1 MDLIELTTPAS
12 LEKVQLGVIAVRN
25 IAAAYYQIVTGRVPG
40 EENAFLDAVEL
51 AAGEACTNAVKYCP
65 ANNRDDHRLHV
76 CFALE
81 EDQLVVMIKDR
92 NAAFDFAAVMPPN
105 FAETPESGYGIYL
118 MKETMDEV
126 TYQRKDGWNIVK
138 LIKRIGAG
146 E

>member
-1 MDLIELTTPAS
+1 MHMIELTTPAS

-25 IAAAYYQIVTGRVPG
+25 IAAAYYQIVTGKVPG
-40 EENAFLDAVEL
+40 EENVFLDSVEL
-51 AAGEACTNAVKYCP
+51 AAGEACTNAVKYSP
-65 ANNRDDHRLHV
+65 AGKAEAHRLQV

-81 EDQLVVMIKDR
+81 EDYLVVMIKDQ
-92 NAAFDFAAVMPPN
+92 NAAFDFATVMPPD

-126 TYQRKDGWNIVK
+126 SYQRKDGWNILK
-138 LIKRIGAG
+138 LKKRFGTG